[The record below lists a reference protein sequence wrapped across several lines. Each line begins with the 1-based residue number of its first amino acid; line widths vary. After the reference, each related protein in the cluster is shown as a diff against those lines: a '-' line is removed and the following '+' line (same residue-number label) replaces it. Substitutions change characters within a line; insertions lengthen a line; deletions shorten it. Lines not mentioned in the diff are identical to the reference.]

1 MGIFKRNAKQQIK
14 RLKEQFELING
25 YSPVFTTY
33 SGGLY
38 EMELIRSCVEQIA
51 IQCSKLNP
59 VVIAPKHA
67 KYRVNK
73 IEKIL
78 KIKPNRIQT
87 TQQFLAKLI
96 TILKCENNA
105 FIIPLYSNYSADE
118 IVGLYPVKSKGTE
131 IRKYDGIEYL
141 LYYVDSEQYAIEY
154 ERVGHLRLHYYEHE
168 RFGSSNLALSPTLN
182 LIDTQNQGIING
194 IKNSAAIRFLAKL
207 SNVLLDEDMRK
218 ERKRLKE
225 ENLSSDNNGGVMI
238 FDAKYSQVQPIDSKP
253 FIVDSEQTKQIKE
266 NVFDY
271 FHVCEEIIQNKAN
284 EDQWNA
290 FYEGCI
296 EPISTQLSQVLT
308 SMFFTKE
315 EIHEGCG
322 IYLESS
328 KLQFASNNTKL
339 QVSQQ
344 LFDRGLV
351 TVNYVMRIWNLP
363 EIPDEEG
370 GNKRYIRKEYT
381 EVQNLDKDIGG
392 DSNGTKSTNGSTNEN
407 KGDSA

>member
-1 MGIFKRNAKQQIK
+1 MGIFKRSEKKQIK
-14 RLKEQFELING
+14 LLKEQFELVNG
-25 YSPVFTTY
+25 YSPAFTTY
-33 SGGLY
+33 DGGLY
-38 EMELIRSCVEQIA
+38 EMELIRSCIESIA
-51 IQCSKLNP
+51 IHCSKLHP
-59 VVIAPKHA
+59 VVKAPRTVRK
-67 KYRVNK
+67 K

-78 KIKPNRIQT
+78 NIKPNRIQT
-87 TQQFLAKLI
+87 TQQFLSKLV

-105 FIIPLYSNYSADE
+105 FIVPLYANEAADE
-118 IVGLYPVKSKGTE
+118 ITGLYPVKSKGAA
-131 IRKYDGIEYL
+131 IKKYNGIEYL
-141 LYYVDSEQYAIEY
+141 TYFVDSKEYAIEY
-154 ERVGHLRLHYYEHE
+154 ERVGHLRSYYYDNE
-168 RFGSSNLALSPTLN
+168 RFGSSNSALKPTLN

-207 SNVLLDEDMRK
+207 SNVLLKEDMDK
-218 ERKRLKE
+218 ERQRLKQD
-225 ENLSSDNNGGVMI
+225 NLSSDNNGGVMI

-253 FIVDSEQTKQIKE
+253 FIIDADQAKQIKE

-271 FHVCEEIIQNKAN
+271 FHICEEILQNKAS

-308 SMFFTKE
+308 LMFFDANQIQSGC
-315 EIHEGCG
+315 EIF
-322 IYLESS
+322 LESS
-328 KLQFASNNTKL
+328 RIQFASNNTKL

-344 LFDRGLV
+344 LFDRGIV

-363 EIPDEEG
+363 ELSEEEG

-392 DSNGTKSTNGSTNEN
+392 EDDGTSGESKDDSGTN
-407 KGDSA
+407 